1 MSPIKGETTKE
12 GCPTLLSR
20 LPFSTKMG
28 KKKDLSAA
36 EKQQIVECLGQG
48 MATIKIAKRLHRDH
62 RTIKKYVADS
72 EHTRVRADNGKSRTL
87 SYRQIR
93 WIKRAAVKMPCHSS
107 RQVFEAAGASNVPR
121 TTRCR
126 VLQGFAAVRKPSFRP
141 PLSIGHKQKRLQ
153 WARQYMKTDFKTV
166 LFTDECRA
174 TLDGPDGWSG
184 GWLVDGHPMQ
194 TRLRRQQGGGGVMF
208 WAGIMGREI
217 VGPFRIPD
225 GVKMTSI
232 TYVEFLKEH
241 FLPWFKRKNRAFRNK
256 IIFMH
261 DNAPCHAAKNT
272 SASLAAMG
280 IKGDKLM
287 VWPPS
292 SPDLNPIENLWSII
306 KRSVYDGGRQFTS
319 QQQLWEAILSSCKA
333 VPADTIQK
341 LTNSMDGRL
350 EKVLFNKGSYVQM

>member
-1 MSPIKGETTKE
+1 
-12 GCPTLLSR
+12 
-20 LPFSTKMG
+20 MG

-48 MATIKIAKRLHRDH
+48 MTTINTAKILHRDH

-72 EHTRVRADNGKSRTL
+72 EHTRVRADKGKLRNL
-87 SYRQIR
+87 SNRQLR
-93 WIKRAAVKMPCHSS
+93 QVKRAAAKMPCHSS

-126 VLQGFAAVRKPSFRP
+126 VLQRFAAVRKPSCRP
-141 PLSIGHKQKRLQ
+141 PLSTAHKQKRLQ
-153 WARQYMKTDFKTV
+153 WAKQYMKTDFKTV

-217 VGPFRIPD
+217 VGPFMIPE
-225 GVKMTSI
+225 GVKMNSI
-232 TYVEFLKEH
+232 MYVEFLKQH
-241 FLPWFKRKNRAFRNK
+241 FLPWFKKKNRAFRSK

-261 DNAPCHAAKNT
+261 DNAPSHAAKNT

-287 VWPPS
+287 VWPPC

-319 QQQLWEAILSSCKA
+319 KQQLWKGILSSCETIK
-333 VPADTIQK
+333 ADTIQK
-341 LTNSMDGRL
+341 LTNSMDERVQKL
-350 EKVLFNKGSYVQM
+350 LSNKGSYVQM

>member
-1 MSPIKGETTKE
+1 
-12 GCPTLLSR
+12 
-20 LPFSTKMG
+20 MG
-28 KKKDLSAA
+28 KKKDVSAA

-48 MATIKIAKRLHRDH
+48 MTTINIAKKLHRDH

-72 EHTRVRADNGKSRTL
+72 EHTRVRADKGKLRTL
-87 SYRQIR
+87 SNRQLR
-93 WIKRAAVKMPCHSS
+93 QVKRAAAKMPCHSS

-126 VLQGFAAVRKPSFRP
+126 VLQRFAAVRKPSCQP
-141 PLSIGHKQKRLQ
+141 PLSTAHKQKRLQ
-153 WARQYMKTDFKTV
+153 WAKQYMKTDFKTV

-194 TRLRRQQGGGGVMF
+194 TKLRRQQGGGGVMF

-217 VGPFRIPD
+217 VGPFRIPE

-232 TYVEFLKEH
+232 MYVEFLKQH
-241 FLPWFKRKNRAFRNK
+241 FLPWFKKKNRAFRSK

-261 DNAPCHAAKNT
+261 DNALSHAAKNT

-287 VWPPS
+287 VWPPML
-292 SPDLNPIENLWSII
+292 P
-306 KRSVYDGGRQFTS
+306 
-319 QQQLWEAILSSCKA
+319 
-333 VPADTIQK
+333 
-341 LTNSMDGRL
+341 
-350 EKVLFNKGSYVQM
+350 